1 MKITDLS
8 AHPKNPRKITEDET
22 LTLQK
27 TIDKF
32 GDLGGIVY
40 NVKTKRLNGGHQR
53 INAFPPGSKIEIET
67 KYKKP
72 TRAGTVAEGYIIV
85 SGEKF
90 KYREVSWTE
99 EFEEAAMLAANKA
112 GGNWDNGKLVDVLK
126 GLMGK
131 IDMDLTGFSQKE
143 LEKLLPKP
151 SEEGQCD
158 EDFVPLPPKKPKS
171 VQGDIYEL
179 GPHRLICGD
188 ALNLTHIEKLMG
200 GGLADMVFTDPP
212 YNVAYTG
219 KTKEAL
225 TIQNDAMGDDNFYKF
240 LFDAYAN
247 LLVATKPGGA
257 IYVCHAD
264 SEGANFRLAMKNTG
278 WLLKQCIIWMKNTI
292 VMGRQDYHW
301 KHEPILYGWKPG
313 ASHNWYNDRKQSTIF
328 ECNKPQ
334 RNGEH
339 PTMKPVELVE
349 YFIGNSSPRESIVL
363 DVFGG
368 SGSTLIACEKT
379 KRRGFLCELDPIYC
393 DVIVNRYV
401 KFSGNANIKLNGKD
415 ITWKIKA
422 DA

>member
-1 MKITDLS
+1 
-8 AHPKNPRKITEDET
+8 
-22 LTLQK
+22 
-27 TIDKF
+27 
-32 GDLGGIVY
+32 
-40 NVKTKRLNGGHQR
+40 
-53 INAFPPGSKIEIET
+53 
-67 KYKKP
+67 
-72 TRAGTVAEGYIIV
+72 
-85 SGEKF
+85 
-90 KYREVSWTE
+90 
-99 EFEEAAMLAANKA
+99 
-112 GGNWDNGKLVDVLK
+112 
-126 GLMGK
+126 
-131 IDMDLTGFSQKE
+131 
-143 LEKLLPKP
+143 
-151 SEEGQCD
+151 
-158 EDFVPLPPKKPKS
+158 
-171 VQGDIYEL
+171 
-179 GPHRLICGD
+179 
-188 ALNLTHIEKLMG
+188 
-200 GGLADMVFTDPP
+200 MVFTDPP

-339 PTMKPVELVE
+339 PTMKPVELIE